1 MCPVNKYYFSVELRE
16 LPIPLLRSKSLTENI
31 NTSTDPCRPWRYGR
45 FLLPVL
51 VLPVEREERK
61 LLYTVNS
68 ISSCGVQSG
77 QFTCYIDLRI
87 PEKRE
92 HILVLMSR
100 RGNRFWL
107 ELALVAA
114 RQHGAFVLPVGLER
128 ARMHA

>member
-1 MCPVNKYYFSVELRE
+1 MRGGETTLY
-16 LPIPLLRSKSLTENI
+16 
-31 NTSTDPCRPWRYGR
+31 
-45 FLLPVL
+45 
-51 VLPVEREERK
+51 RK
-61 LLYTVNS
+61 LNLRGVHSTVWSIYVLY
-68 ISSCGVQSG
+68 
-77 QFTCYIDLRI
+77 FDLRI

-92 HILVLMSR
+92 HILVLLYR